1 MEQLAVV
8 LGIAGALAL
17 LGAIVYLAVQQQKK
31 RTAAMKAVADRLGW
45 GFQEKAPM
53 QVIPGPERFGLFSEG
68 RSRTIRNFFAGEM
81 DGMRAAVFDYSYTVG
96 SGKHQQTWNQT
107 VVYLD
112 AGTLDLP
119 SFSLRPENVFHRI
132 ATVFGYQDIDL
143 QSRPDFSRKYLLRG
157 PDEGAVRAAFQ
168 DDVMEFYEQR
178 PKCCSEAQGQQLF
191 FWRAG
196 KIVPPEQVPALI
208 DEGRHLL
215 ARLHPGPVPR
225 SEGGARLPYSGPS
238 DRPETT

>member
-1 MEQLAVV
+1 MEALVLVFFV
-8 LGIAGALAL
+8 LGIFALV
-17 LGAIVYLAVQQQKK
+17 GFVIYLAHLQQKK
-31 RTAAMKAVADRLGW
+31 RTAAMKAVADRMGW

-53 QVIPGPERFGLFSEG
+53 EVIPDPQRFGLFSEG
-68 RSRTIRNFFAGEM
+68 RNRAIRNFFAGETE
-81 DGMRAAVFDYSYTVG
+81 GMRAAVFDYSYTVG
-96 SGKHQQTWNQT
+96 SGKQQQTWNQT
-107 VVYLD
+107 VLYLD

-143 QSRPDFSRKYLLRG
+143 QSRPEFSRKYLLRG
-157 PDEGAVRAAFQ
+157 PDEEAVRAAFQ

-196 KIVPPEQVPALI
+196 KLAPPEQVPALI
-208 DEGRHLL
+208 GEARDLL
-215 ARLHPGPVPR
+215 ARLHPGSVPR
-225 SEGGARLPYSGPS
+225 AEGGSRLL
-238 DRPETT
+238 

>member
-1 MEQLAVV
+1 MEPFLILLIV
-8 LGIAGALAL
+8 AGTFALVGWL
-17 LGAIVYLAVQQQKK
+17 IYLAHLQQKK

-53 QVIPGPERFGLFSEG
+53 QVIPDPERFGLFSEG
-68 RSRTIRNFFAGEM
+68 RSRTIRNFLAGETE
-81 DGMRAAVFDYSYTVG
+81 GMRAAVFDYSYTVG
-96 SGKHQQTWNQT
+96 SGKNQQTWNQT
-107 VVYLD
+107 VLYLD

-196 KIVPPEQVPALI
+196 KLAAPEQVPALI

-215 ARLHPGPVPR
+215 ARLHPGSV
-225 SEGGARLPYSGPS
+225 SEAEGGSR
-238 DRPETT
+238 RV